1 MFGLPGEALALS
13 NALMNQLRSIDAKLE
28 RLIEIQSAILNGQ
41 GEARR
46 IVMESINGA
55 SERR

>member
-1 MFGLPGEALALS
+1 MFDVLPVSAM
-13 NALMNQLRSIDAKLE
+13 MNELRSINAKLE